1 MPAPRKQP
9 RASLRV
15 ELTEDDGDWSRLE
28 NAEAIIEHAA
38 DAVAAVMGRELRPG
52 MVVSVAL
59 SSDANVAELN
69 ERFRGIAKATNVLSF
84 PAGAG
89 AADGHLG
96 DIVLARE
103 TIERE
108 ADEQDVS
115 LVHHVQHLVVH
126 GILHLLGYDHTITA
140 DAERM
145 EAFEIKILSEL
156 GVANPYTGA
165 LEIQLS
171 DRACDP

>member
-1 MPAPRKQP
+1 MPAPQKQP
-9 RASLRV
+9 SAVLRV
-15 ELTEDDGDWSRLE
+15 EVTEDDGDWSRLE
-28 NAEAIIEHAA
+28 NAETVIEHAA
-38 DAVAAVMGRELRPG
+38 GAVAAVMGRELRPG
-52 MVVSVAL
+52 LISVAL
-59 SSDANVAELN
+59 SSDAHVAVLN

-89 AADGHLG
+89 GADGHLG

-103 TIERE
+103 TVERE
-108 ADEQDVS
+108 AHEQDVS

-126 GILHLLGYDHTITA
+126 GILHLLGYDHIATA

-145 EAFEIKILSEL
+145 EALEIKILSEL

-165 LEIQLS
+165 LETGTTE
-171 DRACDP
+171 

>member
-9 RASLRV
+9 RTSFRV

-28 NAEAIIEHAA
+28 NAESVIEGAA
-38 DAVAAVMGRELRPG
+38 GAVAAVMGRG
-52 MVVSVAL
+52 SVSVAL
-59 SSDANVAELN
+59 SSDAHVAELN

-96 DIVLARE
+96 DIVLAWE
-103 TIERE
+103 TVERE
-108 ADEQDVS
+108 AREQDVS
-115 LVHHVQHLVVH
+115 LEHHVQHLVVH
-126 GILHLLGYDHTITA
+126 GILHLLGYDHTTTA

-145 EAFEIKILSEL
+145 ETIEIKILFEL

-165 LEIQLS
+165 LETGKTE
-171 DRACDP
+171 

>member
-28 NAEAIIEHAA
+28 NAEAVIERAA
-38 DAVAAVMGRELRPG
+38 GAVAAVMGRELRSG
-52 MVVSVAL
+52 SVSVAL
-59 SSDANVAELN
+59 SSDAHVAELN

-84 PAGAG
+84 PAGAV

-96 DIVLARE
+96 DIVLAWE
-103 TIERE
+103 TVERE
-108 ADEQDVS
+108 AREQDVS

-126 GILHLLGYDHTITA
+126 GILHLLGYDHTTTA

-145 EAFEIKILSEL
+145 ETLEIKILSEL

-165 LEIQLS
+165 LETGKIE
-171 DRACDP
+171 

>member
-9 RASLRV
+9 RTSLRV

-28 NAEAIIEHAA
+28 NAEAVIEGAA
-38 DAVAAVMGRELRPG
+38 GAVAAVMGRELRSG
-52 MVVSVAL
+52 SVSVAL
-59 SSDANVAELN
+59 SSDAHVAELN

-84 PAGAG
+84 PAGAV

-96 DIVLARE
+96 DIVLAWE
-103 TIERE
+103 TVERE
-108 ADEQDVS
+108 AREQDVS

-126 GILHLLGYDHTITA
+126 GILHLLGYDHTTTA

-145 EAFEIKILSEL
+145 EALEIKILSEL

-165 LEIQLS
+165 LETGKTE
-171 DRACDP
+171 